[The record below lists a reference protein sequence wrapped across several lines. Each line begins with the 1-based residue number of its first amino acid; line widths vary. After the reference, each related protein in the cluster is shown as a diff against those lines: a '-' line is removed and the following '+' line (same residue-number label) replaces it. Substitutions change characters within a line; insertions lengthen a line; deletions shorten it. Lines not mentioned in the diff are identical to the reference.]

1 MNYKQRESYFMEEKV
16 RKEEI
21 ETGIEE
27 IIGESEK
34 MLEVKKTIEQ
44 IAPTDISVMILGESG
59 TGKEVVAKTI
69 HQKSKRKNEQ
79 IVSVNCGAIP
89 EGILESELFGHEKGA
104 FTGAV
109 SKRKGYFEIA
119 DKGTIF
125 LDEIGEMSLYTQ
137 VKLLRVLEER
147 EFIRVGG
154 TVPIKVDTRVIAS
167 TNKNLEVA
175 VNKNEFRRDLYYR
188 LKAVT
193 IHMPPL
199 RERKDD
205 IELLANAFLEEYYR
219 KINIPFKGIAPDAMN
234 ILKRYSWP
242 GNVRELKNLLESLVI
257 LSKGGVIK
265 VSELPEN
272 IKKDTEFDKAYPV
285 PLNVSAEK
293 AERELIYRTLLT
305 LASEVAEIKK
315 ILIEDRENVPGFI
328 PSEKYTQKEHIIGEE
343 IPYKEEGSEGEISL
357 KNNERELIKRALA
370 KHNGNRKRAAN
381 ELGIS
386 ERTLYRKIKSVC

>member
-1 MNYKQRESYFMEEKV
+1 MEEKSNT
-16 RKEEI
+16 EEMKSNDW
-21 ETGIEE
+21 E
-27 IIGESEK
+27 IIGVSDK
-34 MLEVKKTIEQ
+34 ILEVKKIIEQ
-44 IAPTDISVMILGESG
+44 VAPADISVLIMGESG
-59 TGKEVVAKTI
+59 TGKEVVAKAI
-69 HQKSKRKNEQ
+69 HEKSLRKNERM
-79 IVSVNCGAIP
+79 VSVNCGAIP

-104 FTGAV
+104 FTGAI

-147 EFIRVGG
+147 EFLRVGG
-154 TVPIKVDTRVIAS
+154 TVPVNVNARIIAS
-167 TNKNLEVA
+167 TNKNLETA
-175 VNKNEFRRDLYYR
+175 VNKDEFRRDLYYR

-199 RERKDD
+199 RERKED
-205 IELLANAFLEEYYR
+205 IELLANAFLEEYH
-219 KINIPFKGIAPDAMN
+219 KKTNIPIKGISPDARSV
-234 ILKRYSWP
+234 LRHYSWP
-242 GNVRELKNLLESLVI
+242 GNVRELKNLIESLVI

-272 IKKDTEFDKAYPV
+272 IARDTEFDKAYPV

-305 LASEVAEIKK
+305 LASEVAEVKR
-315 ILIEDRENVPGFI
+315 ILVEDRAGYI
-328 PSEKYTQKEHIIGEE
+328 PDERITPKEHFIGEE
-343 IPYKEEGSEGEISL
+343 IPYTEEESEGGISL
-357 KNNERELIKRALA
+357 KNNERELIKKALS
-370 KHNGNRKRAAN
+370 KHSGNRKKAAK

-386 ERTLYRKIKSVC
+386 ERTLYRKIKSFC